1 MARDKTDKTD
11 ETPVATTAMRG
22 AKRYNRGKDG
32 THPLDKS
39 FRHQP
44 GGVVEELGRDE
55 LQRLTVT
62 WPDEPA
68 FMGPDDFWRALEE
81 TLADCDAVMLRH
93 GWDRKAGNG
102 RDFPD
107 GRTAE
112 PFSELYYAGKI
123 GFECWNLLT
132 HHRPHNPNPVML
144 AQAVALGR
152 LSAEHEWRQSFKP
165 SIVTGRKQRKT
176 LAAHR
181 GTAHASQR
189 KSMEVRREAIATLL
203 REMNRPLTG
212 GALEENLCKRLLERF
227 GINAS
232 RRTIRRDLSTIPRP

>member
-1 MARDKTDKTD
+1 MLTGRKGIS
-11 ETPVATTAMRG
+11 P
-22 AKRYNRGKDG
+22 RGKDG

-44 GGVVEELGRDE
+44 GGVVEEIGGDE

-62 WPDEPA
+62 HTEDFPL
-68 FMGPDDFWRALEE
+68 MGKDDFWHSLEE
-81 TLADCDAVMLRH
+81 TLADCDEIMLRH
-93 GWDRKAGNG
+93 GWDRRAGNG
-102 RDFPD
+102 RNFPC

-112 PFSELYYAGKI
+112 PFSELFYAGMI
-123 GFECWNLLT
+123 GESCWNFLT
-132 HHRPHNPNPVML
+132 HHRPHDPNPVML

-152 LSAEHEWRQSFKP
+152 LLAEHEWRQSFKP

-189 KSMEVRREAIATLL
+189 ERLETRREAIAILL

-212 GALEENLCKRLLERF
+212 GALEETLRKRLLDRF
-227 GINAS
+227 KIKAS
-232 RRTIRRDLSTIPRP
+232 LRTIRRDLSEITCP